1 MRRGFD
7 SAECIIFFKYQLKAT
22 MDKLHKIKILVV
34 IAIGCFNLTCFDMYN
49 DMLNGTKLRAGVY
62 IASSAGDQMYIINSE
77 GFPVNAGDRF
87 PAFSSNQS
95 VALDYDNDGD
105 CDIARIA
112 NIGNAPLQ
120 ILLNN
125 GNGYFS
131 TFLSKDTLIFGCT
144 GLSVSDFNN
153 DGRHDF
159 VISNVGP
166 TITIYTFADSLSQP
180 LTEPG
185 TTIIKTALGDINGDG
200 RQDILCSN
208 NSSSTGFFI
217 NTSSAIIQFAGWM
230 STGVTLINDSAIS
243 DIDGDGDNDIIMV
256 ADQNFFVLKND
267 GSGTLTLFLPGNVNF
282 GIPGHI
288 SIDTGDLNN
297 DGEIDAIIGN
307 SFPGNPGLCMINNG
321 NGTFTKFTL
330 PVNLASFNLFDIDYD
345 GDMDIICQSDTSYL
359 RILKNDGNANF
370 TLSAEVSGLASVG
383 SITVFTYEED

>member
-1 MRRGFD
+1 MIRRIIALKRFIIPGALLAVVL
-7 SAECIIFFKYQLKAT
+7 SA
-22 MDKLHKIKILVV
+22 VS
-34 IAIGCFNLTCFDMYN
+34 CFDMYN
-49 DMLNGTKLRAGVY
+49 DILSGTKLRAGVY
-62 IASSAGDQMYIINSE
+62 IADSAGDKMYIINSD
-77 GFPVNAGDRF
+77 GYPVNVSYRF

-105 CDIARIA
+105 CDIARIS
-112 NIGNAPLQ
+112 NVGNAPLQ

-131 TFLSKDTLIFGCT
+131 TSLSKDTLIFGCT

-153 DGRHDF
+153 DGKHDF

-166 TITIYTFADSLSQP
+166 TVTVYTFADSLSQT

-185 TTIIKTALGDINGDG
+185 TTIIKTAIGDINGDG

-208 NSSSTGFFI
+208 NNFLSTGFYI
-217 NTSSAIIQFAGWM
+217 NTSSAIIQFASWI
-230 STGVTLINDSAIS
+230 STGVTLINDSAIT
-243 DIDGDGDNDIIMV
+243 DIDGDGDNDTIMV

-267 GSGTLTLFLPGNVNF
+267 GSGTLTLFLPGNINL

-288 SIDTGDLNN
+288 SIKTGDLNN
-297 DGEIDAIIGN
+297 DGDIDAIIGN

-321 NGTFTKFTL
+321 NGTFTKLNL

-345 GDMDIICQSDTSYL
+345 GDLDIICQSDTTFL

-370 TLSAEVSGLASVG
+370 TMSAEVSGLASVG